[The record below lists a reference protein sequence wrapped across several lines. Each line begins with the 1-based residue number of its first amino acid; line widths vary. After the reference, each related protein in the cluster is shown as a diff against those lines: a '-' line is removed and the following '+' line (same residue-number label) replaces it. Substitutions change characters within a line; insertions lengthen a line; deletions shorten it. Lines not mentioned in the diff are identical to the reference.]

1 MDRTDLQRLSKEQ
14 LIELVL
20 RLQRPEKTSRTSSKP
35 PSTDKKETREN
46 SRPGGAKPG
55 HEPHNRR
62 LADEP
67 DEFRDHMPSVCDA
80 CGGSFS
86 PGAEPELIGEYG
98 EIVIPPVKPYV
109 IRHRR
114 FACRCEHC
122 GVSAKGPAPAVA
134 TSTPFGPRIHAL
146 AIYLK
151 GFQALSYERLRGLF
165 HDAFGLCVSEGALMN
180 MFIRSHA
187 RFKIEAAKA
196 KAILRAAKVVAR
208 DETGV
213 PATNEFVADIE
224 GTNSYHWVFH
234 CRQAVVHL
242 EANAL
247 YLPGPD
253 YSRAARVVDEMMAGH
268 EPAVWISDR
277 YSAQQSHGER
287 HQTCLTHL
295 ARDTA
300 FAFEQGSDDL
310 PFRFKLWLGK
320 AFDLAKDITGFAAS
334 TLARKKRGLEKQ
346 LTDLLAAP
354 TGCDLARELQAKIGR
369 ARCQLLTFCDFP
381 GEVDV
386 TNNKSERKL
395 RPSVIQRKVTNGYR
409 AMWAA
414 QAEADVRT
422 TIDTAR
428 LKGANPFQVIC
439 ATLA

>member
-1 MDRTDLQRLSKEQ
+1 MDRSDLQQLSKEQ

-20 RLQRPEKTSRTSSKP
+20 RLQRPDKTSRTSSKP
-35 PSTDKKETREN
+35 PSTDKKEKREN

-62 LADEP
+62 LADNP
-67 DEFRDHMPSVCDA
+67 DEFRDHVPSVCEA

-86 PGAEPELIGEYG
+86 SDAGRELIGEYD
-98 EIVIPPVKPYV
+98 EIEIPPVKPYV

-114 FACRCEHC
+114 FACRCVPC
-122 GVSAKGPAPAVA
+122 GLEAQAPVPAVA
-134 TSTPFGPRIHAL
+134 TTTPFGPRIHAL

-151 GFQALSYERLRGLF
+151 GFQTLSYERLRGLF
-165 HDAFGLCVSEGALMN
+165 RDAFGLAVSEGALMN

-187 RFKIEAAKA
+187 RFKIEAEKA
-196 KAILRAAKVVAR
+196 KAILRAARVVAS

-213 PATNEFVADIE
+213 RIE

-234 CRQAVVHL
+234 CRDAVVHQ
-242 EANAL
+242 
-247 YLPGPD
+247 PD

-268 EPAVWISDR
+268 VPEVWISDR
-277 YSAQQSHGER
+277 YSAQQKHGVR
-287 HQTCLTHL
+287 HQTCLAHL

-300 FAFEQGSDDL
+300 FAFEHGSDDL

-320 AFDLAKDITGFAAS
+320 AFDLARTVADFAAA
-334 TLARKKRGLEKQ
+334 TLKRKKRELEKRLEAL
-346 LTDLLAAP
+346 LTTP
-354 TGCDLARELQAKIGR
+354 TGCDLARDLQAKIGR
-369 ARCQLLTFCDFP
+369 ARDQLLTFCDYP

-386 TNNKSERKL
+386 TNNASERKL
-395 RPSVIQRKVTNGYR
+395 RPCVIQRKVTNGYR

-414 QAEADVRT
+414 EAEADVRT

-428 LKGANPFQVIC
+428 LDGANPFAVIIN
-439 ATLA
+439 TLT